1 MAISAEKRCIMAKE
15 KPLTD
20 EDMLAEQKFSAEKE
34 LNAVISSLTESG
46 KDIIKL
52 IRLCMKVKESL
63 GGSAKEQLLAWDNF
77 IRDYEFLEED
87 VDVNGERVKRITNAL
102 IEKAKSSSLSK
113 EALEIYKK
121 KDSWSFDW

>member
-1 MAISAEKRCIMAKE
+1 MAKE

-20 EDMLAEQKFSAEKE
+20 EDMLAEQRFSVEKE
-34 LNAVISSLTESG
+34 LNVVIGSLTESG

-63 GGSAKEQLLAWDNF
+63 GGSAKDQLLAWDNF

-113 EALEIYKK
+113 ETLEIYKK